1 MTSTLS
7 MKSTNS
13 VSNLASLLYSVLR
26 EMSVLTLMIVH
37 YELRVIGD
45 AKEMA
50 IDPVLKELSDWKQCA
65 PMKKIQDTSMGFP
78 RIIYYSLTNSFSE
91 SLISIHS
98 SQAFKPS

>member
-50 IDPVLKELSDWKQCA
+50 IDPVLKELSDWKHTVC
-65 PMKKIQDTSMGFP
+65 PHEKDP
-78 RIIYYSLTNSFSE
+78 RYFYGI
-91 SLISIHS
+91 
-98 SQAFKPS
+98 P